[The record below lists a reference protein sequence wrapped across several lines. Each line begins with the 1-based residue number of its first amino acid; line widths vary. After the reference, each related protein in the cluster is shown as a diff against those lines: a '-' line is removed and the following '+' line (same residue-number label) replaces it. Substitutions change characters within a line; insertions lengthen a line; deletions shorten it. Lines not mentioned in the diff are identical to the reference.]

1 MSPGRQLRE
10 LIAKRKFLVT
20 PGLTTPLHAMI
31 VERAGFEIVYT
42 GGYDVSLT
50 LFGLPDV
57 GLITATEMVAN
68 ARNIA
73 RAVKVPVIADV
84 DTGYGNALNV
94 IRTVQDYE
102 SAGVAAI
109 HIEDQVHPKKCGHVA
124 GKQLISREEAVG
136 KLRAAIDRKADKD
149 FVIIGR
155 TDAIA
160 AAGGGLDEAIA
171 RGRAYADAGC
181 DLVWAEFP
189 SASLEQP
196 RQFAQAMCQTHPEL
210 PLYFNYSANL
220 NWAEHPASFEEIAAL
235 GFKVM
240 HVSLCGMRTTMQAMW
255 DYAVNL
261 KQSGAQAEIEFQ
273 KQLSKHPMGKFHEL
287 ARFPEFKALEEKY
300 LPNEIFQA
308 RYEGA
313 VGL

>member
-1 MSPGRQLRE
+1 MSPGRQLRD
-10 LIAKRKFLVT
+10 LIAKRRFLVT

-50 LFGLPDV
+50 LLGLPDV

-196 RQFAQAMCQTHPEL
+196 RQFAQAMRQTHPEL

>member
-1 MSPGRQLRE
+1 MSPGRQLRD
-10 LIAKRKFLVT
+10 LIAKRRFLVT

-102 SAGVAAI
+102 SAGVAAV

-261 KQSGAQAEIEFQ
+261 RQSGAQAEIEFQ

-313 VGL
+313 FGL

>member
-1 MSPGRQLRE
+1 MSPGRRLRD
-10 LIAKRKFLVT
+10 LIEQRKYLVT

-31 VERAGFEIVYT
+31 VERAGYDIIYT

-57 GLITATEMVAN
+57 GIITATEMAAN
-68 ARNIA
+68 VRNIA
-73 RAVKVPVIADV
+73 RSVSLPVIADI

-102 SAGVAAI
+102 LAGVAAV
-109 HIEDQVHPKKCGHVA
+109 HIEDQIYPKKCGHVA
-124 GKQLISREEAVG
+124 GKQLVSRDEAVG
-136 KLRAAIDRKADKD
+136 KLKAAIDAKRDKD
-149 FVIIGR
+149 FVIMGR

-160 AAGGGLDEAIA
+160 AVGGGLDEAIA
-171 RGRAYADAGC
+171 RGKAYAEAGC
-181 DLVWAEFP
+181 DLIWAEFP
-189 SASLEQP
+189 SASMEQP
-196 RQFAQAMCQTHPEL
+196 KLFSEAMRKSFPNL

-220 NWAEHPASFEEIAAL
+220 DWAKHPASFDELAAL
-235 GFKVM
+235 GYRLI
-240 HVSLCGMRTTMQAMW
+240 HVSLCGMRTTMQSMW

-261 KQSGAQAEIEFQ
+261 KEHGAQAEIDFQ

-300 LPNEIFQA
+300 LPNDEFQA
-308 RYEGA
+308 KYDGA
-313 VGL
+313 LGL

>member
-1 MSPGRQLRE
+1 MSPGRQLRD
-10 LIAKRKFLVT
+10 LIAKRRFLVT

-50 LFGLPDV
+50 LLGLPDV

-136 KLRAAIDRKADKD
+136 KLRAAIDRKTDKD

>member
-1 MSPGRQLRE
+1 MSPGRQLRD
-10 LIAKRKFLVT
+10 LIAKRRFLVT

-68 ARNIA
+68 ARNIT

-84 DTGYGNALNV
+84 APGYGNALNV

-102 SAGVAAI
+102 SAGVAAV

-255 DYAVNL
+255 DYPVNL

-300 LPNEIFQA
+300 LPKEIFQA
-308 RYEGA
+308 RYEGP

>member
-1 MSPGRQLRE
+1 M
-10 LIAKRKFLVT
+10 
-20 PGLTTPLHAMI
+20 
-31 VERAGFEIVYT
+31 
-42 GGYDVSLT
+42 
-50 LFGLPDV
+50 
-57 GLITATEMVAN
+57 
-68 ARNIA
+68 
-73 RAVKVPVIADV
+73 
-84 DTGYGNALNV
+84 
-94 IRTVQDYE
+94 
-102 SAGVAAI
+102 
-109 HIEDQVHPKKCGHVA
+109 
-124 GKQLISREEAVG
+124 
-136 KLRAAIDRKADKD
+136 DRKTDKD

>member
-68 ARNIA
+68 ARNIT

-102 SAGVAAI
+102 SAGVAAV

-136 KLRAAIDRKADKD
+136 KLRAAIDRKTDKD

-261 KQSGAQAEIEFQ
+261 RQSGAQAEIEFQ